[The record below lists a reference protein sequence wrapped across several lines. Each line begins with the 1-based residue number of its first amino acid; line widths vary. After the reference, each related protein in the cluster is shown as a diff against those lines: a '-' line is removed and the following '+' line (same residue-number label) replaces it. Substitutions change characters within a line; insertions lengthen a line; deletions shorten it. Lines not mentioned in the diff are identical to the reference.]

1 MTMSKACVSNSAIII
16 MINNNTIRLYSYL
29 TSVLFYIIRNI
40 DMSTLR
46 LFKAVIGLV
55 ALVSSTLLII
65 SCSTSKTTSNSHS
78 VSHTY
83 EGHYSGGIG
92 WH

>member
-1 MTMSKACVSNSAIII
+1 
-16 MINNNTIRLYSYL
+16 
-29 TSVLFYIIRNI
+29 
-40 DMSTLR
+40 MSTLR